1 MAPAWPATLVASLAA
16 FRQPC
21 PAPPFTYGRGA
32 GWALAMLGSPR
43 QRMCNRARRGPAGV
57 RQTWMTLL
65 RRQLGARLFLWGAW
79 WAAGETTLRPQGRGN
94 GAGSDPAPCWLY
106 RRENEDGSQTLI
118 CDIHHLLCPSGGAW
132 VMRRSA

>member
-43 QRMCNRARRGPAGV
+43 QGMCNSARRGPAGRAPDV
-57 RQTWMTLL
+57 DDSVAAAVGRAPVPVGCLVGG
-65 RRQLGARLFLWGAW
+65 RRDHLAS
-79 WAAGETTLRPQGRGN
+79 P
-94 GAGSDPAPCWLY
+94 GAGQRCGKRPRSLLAVQK
-106 RRENEDGSQTLI
+106 RE
-118 CDIHHLLCPSGGAW
+118 
-132 VMRRSA
+132 